1 MLAEKKKREQKW
13 NQYPTQL
20 PWNQNKTLSNNSLE
34 LALKVKDMKNSK
46 NKTFIEKSK
55 NVLVYKPKQSILP
68 VTMAK
73 KVAKKLVKKKKKV
86 KKEKPQFKINNN
98 KFKPQEVNSD
108 SGSDEDSEQPQT
120 KISYPSSEYH
130 SEYEQPIVNI
140 QKSPPR
146 YPMNRKPSKI
156 SI

>member
-20 PWNQNKTLSNNSLE
+20 PWNQNKILSNNSLE

-46 NKTFIEKSK
+46 N
-55 NVLVYKPKQSILP
+55 KPKQSILP

-120 KISYPSSEYH
+120 KISYPSSEYY

-146 YPMNRKPSKI
+146 YPMNRRPSKI

>member
-46 NKTFIEKSK
+46 NK
-55 NVLVYKPKQSILP
+55 PKQSILP

-98 KFKPQEVNSD
+98 KYKPQEVNSD

-120 KISYPSSEYH
+120 KISYPSSEYY

-146 YPMNRKPSKI
+146 YPMNRRPSKI